1 MFDIAFKNLSARK
14 LRTALSVAAITG
26 AVTLFVILNSFVDAG
41 RNLFETSIDPL
52 EGKIAIVEHGE
63 GNLGSDTYVVG
74 INSEIALETWD
85 KIYSDI
91 SIKTQIERYE
101 MAYTEIIETP
111 PGGFGP
117 QWYITGITTYSSDP
131 SYFFGDEFKIKIGSF
146 DDGALLGSGIA
157 EHFGIDERHIG
168 RPKSITTREGDTYA
182 LQIGGILSPAKEA
195 FHIDFAVVT
204 TLDDAQLLFDKS
216 NRVGYILI
224 TPKGSD
230 KELASE
236 IESKEWRVDALTSE
250 DFKTVTDET
259 LEGWS
264 VFMNGISTV
273 SLSIA
278 VLMIMTVFFMA
289 VRERTKEI
297 ATLRACGAK
306 RSWVLSLVLTES
318 VIISFLG
325 GILGVVISYF
335 VIWYMLSGVLVVF
348 STALSGF
355 ILGVMVGPL
364 AGIIPAI
371 RASRMEPVRGFA
383 YE

>member
-14 LRTALSVAAITG
+14 LRTALSVVAIIG
-26 AVTLFVILNSFVDAG
+26 AVALIVILNTFVDAG
-41 RNLFETSIDPL
+41 KNVFEKSTDPL
-52 EGKIAIVEHGE
+52 KGKIAIVEHGE
-63 GNLGSDTYVVG
+63 GNISFATYIVG
-74 INSEIALETWD
+74 TDSEIALETWD
-85 KIYSDI
+85 KIYNDI

-101 MAYTEIIETP
+101 MAYTEIIETEP
-111 PGGFGP
+111 MGWG
-117 QWYITGITTYSSDP
+117 QWYIIGITTYSSNP
-131 SYFFGDEFKIKIGSF
+131 SYFFGDEFEIKTGSL
-146 DDGALLGSGIA
+146 DDGALLGSGTA

-168 RPKSITTREGDTYA
+168 RPKNITTRTGDTYT
-182 LQIGGILSPAKEA
+182 LQIGGMLSPAREA
-195 FHIDFAVVT
+195 LNIDFAVVT
-204 TLDDAQLLFDKS
+204 TLDDAQRLFAKPD
-216 NRVGYILI
+216 RVGYILI

-250 DFKTVTDET
+250 DFKTVTDEAIASMST
-259 LEGWS
+259 
-264 VFMNGISTV
+264 FMNSISTV
-273 SLSIA
+273 SLFIA
-278 VLMIMTVFFMA
+278 ILMIMTVFFMA

-306 RSWVLSLVLTES
+306 RSWVLSLVITES

-325 GILGVVISYF
+325 GILGVLISYF
-335 VIWYMLSGVLVVF
+335 IVWFWFGIFVVF
-348 STALSGF
+348 STALIGF

-364 AGIIPAI
+364 SSIIPAI

>member
-14 LRTALSVAAITG
+14 LRTALSVVAIIG
-26 AVTLFVILNSFVDAG
+26 AVTLIVILNTFVDEG
-41 RNLFETSIDPL
+41 RNLYEKSTDPL
-52 EGKIAIVEHGE
+52 KGKIAIVEHGE
-63 GNLGSDTYVVG
+63 GNLGPVTYVVG

-85 KIYSDI
+85 KIYNDI

-101 MAYTEIIETP
+101 MAYTEIIETAQAGWGP
-111 PGGFGP
+111 P
-117 QWYITGITTYSSDP
+117 WYITGITTYSSDP
-131 SYFFGDEFKIKIGSF
+131 SYFFGDEFKIKIGSL
-146 DDGALLGSGIA
+146 DDGALLGSVTA
-157 EHFGIDERHIG
+157 EHFGIDERHVG
-168 RPKSITTREGDTYA
+168 RPKNITTRMGDTYT
-182 LQIGGILSPAKEA
+182 LQIGGILSPVKEA
-195 FHIDFAVVT
+195 WNIDFAVVT
-204 TLDDAQLLFDKS
+204 TLDDVQLLFDKP

-250 DFKTVTDET
+250 DFKAVTDE
-259 LEGWS
+259 S
-264 VFMNGISTV
+264 IAAMSAFMNGISTMA
-273 SLSIA
+273 LFISI
-278 VLMIMTVFFMA
+278 LMIMTVFFMA

-306 RSWVLSLVLTES
+306 RSWVLSLVITES

-335 VIWYMLSGVLVVF
+335 IVWNWFGGIFVVF

-355 ILGVMVGPL
+355 ILGVIVGPL
-364 AGIIPAI
+364 SAIIPAI